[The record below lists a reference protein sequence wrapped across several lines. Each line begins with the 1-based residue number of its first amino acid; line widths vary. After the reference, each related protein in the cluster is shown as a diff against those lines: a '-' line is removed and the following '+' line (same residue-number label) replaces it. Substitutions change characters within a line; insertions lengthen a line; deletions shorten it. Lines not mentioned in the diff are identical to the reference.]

1 MGYPSY
7 HQLVLRFNPICISGC
22 SLFIYRVGLA
32 RLNVKFNIT
41 LKEIFGWSMKDIP
54 HSWLKKR
61 QNLIE
66 FEKENRTIVVCGV

>member
-1 MGYPSY
+1 M
-7 HQLVLRFNPICISGC
+7 
-22 SLFIYRVGLA
+22 FIYRVGLA